1 MWPRATEQGEE
12 TKKWLTTYQFNHSLS
27 YICTRTHTRTHAH
40 THTHTHKVHAH
51 ARTHT
56 YTHSHS
62 QVDTITSIHTIIT
75 QFTVLH
81 PVNAVQAG
89 RRHTKLNP
97 SLGPEADQN
106 QAESQLS
113 QVKPVTLS
121 IASLILELYW
131 TYRKQRMMTCL
142 QLWEGLCV
150 YNYTI
155 TARQLYDN
163 AEVRVQLGGTTN

>member
-75 QFTVLH
+75 QFTVLQ
-81 PVNAVQAG
+81 PVNAVQSG

-97 SLGPEADQN
+97 SLGPWSRSKPSWMSIEP
-106 QAESQLS
+106 
-113 QVKPVTLS
+113 VKPITLC
-121 IASLILELYW
+121 IARLVLELCWSIGSNKWWLVCNCGRDYVY
-131 TYRKQRMMTCL
+131 TIIQL
-142 QLWEGLCV
+142 QLG
-150 YNYTI
+150 NYTI
-155 TARQLYDN
+155 MLRSEFN
-163 AEVRVQLGGTTN
+163 